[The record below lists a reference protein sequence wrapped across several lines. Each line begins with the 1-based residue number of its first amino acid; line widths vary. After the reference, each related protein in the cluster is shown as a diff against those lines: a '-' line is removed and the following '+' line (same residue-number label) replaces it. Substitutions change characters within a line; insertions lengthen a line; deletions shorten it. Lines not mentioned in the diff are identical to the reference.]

1 MWRSPLIVLH
11 FKEVSLMTFPE
22 QVKSTLLSEISEM
35 ATYPW
40 LFSKHPDQDFS
51 RKRKIDFEKL
61 MHFIISMEGGAIK
74 HELLKYYNYDV
85 NVLSVSAFYQQR
97 SKLIQEAFPYL
108 FQQFNA
114 RFHFEKYKNNYQ
126 LIACD
131 GSEFTITRNPD
142 DPDTFHPPSGKSS
155 KGFNM
160 IHVVALYDLLSK
172 RYIDAVIQPG
182 RKKNEFRAI
191 CDLADQYPPNSGKPI
206 FIADRGFTSY
216 NFFAHAT
223 ENDLYFLVRTKD
235 INVQNLLNKEQ
246 LNTQDVFDITIDR
259 ILTRTQ
265 SKKKRAH
272 PDKEEQYKHIC
283 SNVAFDYIEPGSNK
297 EYPLTLRILRFKVS
311 DGTYENIITNL
322 PDEFTVE
329 EIKLLYNLRWGIET
343 SFRELKHTI
352 GAINFH
358 SKKVEYIE
366 QELWARLI
374 LYNFCEIIMI
384 HILIEHKDTKHSYQ
398 VNYAMA
404 IKICHHFLRQ
414 HSEKS
419 PPDVEGLISS
429 NILPVRPGRN
439 FARQHRFQL
448 PVSFSYRHS

>member
-1 MWRSPLIVLH
+1 
-11 FKEVSLMTFPE
+11 MTYPE
-22 QVKSTLLSEISEM
+22 QVKSTLLNEIAEM
-35 ATYPW
+35 ATCPW
-40 LFSKHPDQDFS
+40 FFSKHPEQDFS
-51 RKRKIDFEKL
+51 RKRKIDFETL
-61 MHFIISMEGGAIK
+61 MHFIISMEGGAMK
-74 HELLKYYNYDV
+74 HELLKYFNFDE

-97 SKLIQEAFPYL
+97 NKLIQEAFPYL
-108 FQQFNA
+108 FQQFNSH
-114 RFHFEKYKNNYQ
+114 FLFEKYKNMYQ

-131 GSEFTITRNPD
+131 GSEFNITRNPD
-142 DPDTFHPPSGKSS
+142 DPDTFHPPSGKSA

-160 IHVVALYDLLSK
+160 LHVVALYDLLSR
-172 RYIDAVIQPG
+172 RYLDAVIQPG
-182 RKKNEFRAI
+182 RNKNEFRAI
-191 CDLADQYPPNSGKPI
+191 CDLADRYPSDSGKPI
-206 FIADRGFTSY
+206 FIADRGFASY
-216 NFFAHAT
+216 NFFAHAM
-223 ENDLYFLVRTKD
+223 ENDMYFLVRAKD
-235 INVQNLLNKEQ
+235 INVQRLLNREQ
-246 LNTQDVFDITIDR
+246 LNDPDVFDVTVNR

-272 PDKEEQYKHIC
+272 PENEEQYRYIC
-283 SNVAFDYIEPGSNK
+283 GNIAFDYIEPGSAK
-297 EYPLTLRILRFKVS
+297 EYPLTLRILRFKVA

-322 PDEFTVE
+322 PDEFSVE
-329 EIKLLYNLRWGIET
+329 EIKQLYNLRWGIET

-374 LYNFCEIIMI
+374 LYNFCEIITT
-384 HILIEHKDTKHSYQ
+384 HIVIEKKETKYSYQ

-404 IKICHHFLRQ
+404 IKICHHFLRL
-414 HSEKS
+414 HSEES

-448 PVSFSYRHS
+448 PISFSYRFS